1 MSENKNAKT
10 PADDGKPVAWQLL
23 GLAHFRRKI
32 PAGSPARYWD
42 PLYAAPPKK
51 QWVGMTDEE
60 IQDLSYLSQKIDEGN
75 AAWFDRLGFARAVEE
90 KLKEKNHG

>member
-1 MSENKNAKT
+1 MSENKTAKT

-51 QWVGMTDEE
+51 QWVGLTPYE
-60 IQDLSYLSQKIDEGN
+60 IREIHLKEPHWGN
-75 AAWFDRLGFARAVEE
+75 FACAIEA

>member
-1 MSENKNAKT
+1 MTENKTAKT

-42 PLYAAPPKK
+42 PLYAAPPKRE
-51 QWVGMTDEE
+51 WVGLTDAD
-60 IQDLSYLSQKIDEGN
+60 IQDLSHLYQKIDTSN
-75 AAWFDRLGFARAVEE
+75 SPWFDRLGFARAVEQA
-90 KLKEKNHG
+90 LKEKNHG

>member
-1 MSENKNAKT
+1 MSENKTAKT
-10 PADDGKPVAWQLL
+10 PADNGKPVAWQLL

-51 QWVGMTDEE
+51 QWVGLSAEE
-60 IQDLSYLSQKIDEGN
+60 IQEIHLKEPHWGN
-75 AAWFDRLGFARAVEE
+75 FACAIEA
-90 KLKEKNHG
+90 KLREKNHG

>member
-1 MSENKNAKT
+1 MSENKTAKT

-51 QWVGMTDEE
+51 QWVGLSAEE
-60 IQDLSYLSQKIDEGN
+60 IQEIHLKEPHWGN
-75 AAWFDRLGFARAVEE
+75 FACAIEA

>member
-10 PADDGKPVAWQLL
+10 PADNGKPVAWQLL

-42 PLYAAPPKK
+42 PLYAAPPKRE
-51 QWVGMTDEE
+51 WVGLTPYE
-60 IQDLSYLSQKIDEGN
+60 IQEIHSGN
-75 AAWFDRLGFARAVEE
+75 QHWGNFACAIEA
-90 KLKEKNHG
+90 KLREKNGG

>member
-51 QWVGMTDEE
+51 QWVGLTPYE
-60 IQDLSYLSQKIDEGN
+60 IREIHLKEPHWGN
-75 AAWFDRLGFARAVEE
+75 FACAIEA

>member
-1 MSENKNAKT
+1 MSENKTTKT
-10 PADDGKPVAWQLL
+10 PADNGKPVAWQLL

-51 QWVGMTDEE
+51 QWVGLSAEE
-60 IQDLSYLSQKIDEGN
+60 IQEIHLKEPHWGN
-75 AAWFDRLGFARAVEE
+75 FACAIEA
-90 KLKEKNHG
+90 KLREKNHG

>member
-42 PLYAAPPKK
+42 PLYTAPPKRE
-51 QWVGMTDEE
+51 WVGLTDEE
-60 IQDLSYLSQKIDEGN
+60 VNELVARFKRYSYVLLRE
-75 AAWFDRLGFARAVEE
+75 VEA
-90 KLKEKNHG
+90 KLKEKNDG